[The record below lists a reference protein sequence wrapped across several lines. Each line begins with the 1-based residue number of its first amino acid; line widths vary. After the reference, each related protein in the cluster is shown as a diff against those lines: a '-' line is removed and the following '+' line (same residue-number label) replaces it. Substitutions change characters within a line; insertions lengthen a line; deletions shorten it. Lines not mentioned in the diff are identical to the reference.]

1 MAKIRYYT
9 DEHVAYAVIHGL
21 RQRGVDV
28 VSVPEEILFQDYD
41 MPTPGGFKYYGSNDE
56 KDYGD

>member
-1 MAKIRYYT
+1 
-9 DEHVAYAVIHGL
+9 VIHGL